1 MPPSLRYLSS
11 FRTPAQRNR
20 SIAEQMR
27 QEAQRQQELNDQ
39 EVKRLQ
45 KLMQVETQRQQ
56 LLENQESDRTGREF
70 KIEQQRQRQLD
81 GMERLRG
88 VEQRQQPPVQRP
100 RIAAPPVPPQISEA
114 VSTPITR
121 VRADLVNEGL
131 TSNQVE
137 LVIDSAR
144 KGEDVPPA
152 LFVAL
157 GKQPGRVQRVLGRS
171 LETATDI
178 ASAIDDVTFRVND
191 ALLRFTGAEREE
203 RPSREEFGEQFGVLA
218 PRVSEAQAETL
229 RGIPVAGP
237 AVAREAEA
245 LTTPLGFG
253 ATLAFPG
260 AVAAGAGGGVA
271 AATAAQEAGLSEEA
285 QIIAQI
291 LGNILA
297 PGGGIVSPRAV
308 TGPARAGV
316 RGGRELVG
324 EAAARARLAPEAGG
338 RVPTG
343 PLRGG
348 EELPRIT
355 GRGVPPPK
363 PPQDPVAKLTE
374 AIKEAKPVRGETA
387 KLQRIAL
394 QQKAARTA
402 GALERGR
409 GEEAFIRARA
419 AQRGELPSTEFE
431 AVRGRFTEEEVN
443 SLFEIVRTSDKAVFQ
458 GKPFTRVNA
467 GQTLF
472 KVMNGELP
480 TRGEIKLI
488 EEVFGRELAGAIER
502 FRPLRERAWRAF
514 VDALNL
520 PRTLLASFDVSFPL
534 RQGVMTAARHPKEF
548 FTNFPSMFRGGFSED
563 FARHVDDIIRS
574 DNTLI
579 RMGDDTATVAELA
592 ESGGLFR
599 ATLGEFGPLTERE
612 EFFLST
618 LARKIPGVR
627 ISERAFVTYGNKLRH
642 DIFKT
647 TLKNWERGGKTITDN
662 EVQGLADLINK
673 LTGRGTLGP
682 ANQAAPL
689 LSAGFFAPRFAVS
702 RPQAFLMMFHPQARV
717 RNLAAQE
724 IVTFVGTG
732 LSILGLIKAT
742 NLADVEID
750 PRSSDFG
757 KIRFGET
764 RLDFW
769 GGNIQWARLVGQMIT
784 AQRKGLDGLIIPSD
798 RLKVAERFARTKLS
812 PPVGALVD
820 SPLFAGE
827 NLIGEQFPTGAL
839 GIANEIRKRTVPLAI
854 QDLAEAIVNEG
865 MSGGLAG
872 LAFVGVG
879 AQTFESRAEKRAN
892 LFQEKF
898 DRPFTGKVDD
908 YALIASDAD
917 FRAAFPLE
925 GEAKDTQEFFTDTAD
940 GLRLPEIARSIKQGN
955 TQAGPGFAQAI
966 ENYFST
972 VSSVAARNRF
982 GEDRDVSPEY
992 LAWREIRPE
1001 DYLDPTTFL
1010 PDWDAYFAVKDEAF
1024 SRLDSQ
1030 LQSAFRK
1037 LDVPG
1042 VDPGVLVDYQRARDL
1057 RGDLSQISKWQ
1068 GLTPEQSRTLDDF
1081 SREVSRRT
1089 RVLSEQSG
1097 TRLTEKEVAK
1107 VLAEQ
1112 RGEPGL
1118 AEFFVAIQS
1127 ESRREN
1133 LRNPEYDAFIG
1144 QNKEGLETFYPNLYS
1159 LARLERLGVIEEIP
1173 TRRGLQPLGLR

>member
-1 MPPSLRYLSS
+1 MALNLHR

-20 SIAEQMR
+20 SIQDQMR
-27 QEAQRQQELNDQ
+27 QEAKRQQELNDQ

-45 KLMQVETQRQQ
+45 NLMRVETQRQQ
-56 LLENQESDRTGREF
+56 LLETQENDRMEREF
-70 KIEQQRQRQLD
+70 KVEQQRQRDLD
-81 GMERLRG
+81 GRERLRQ
-88 VEQRQQPPVQRP
+88 VEQRQQPRGPSRTFAAGTTTPEQRLELSAGPTPEEFEAGLRAQAGKPGLLEAIDVPRQIVKRELVDPVVP
-100 RIAAPPVPPQISEA
+100 EFTTDIPVTTALGALGAPLGAVSEVSGALGGPEAPPITSALVEEA
-114 VSTPITR
+114 ASFVLDPLNLVFFAGPVLKATGGAARVANNIRKTGKIPEF
-121 VRADLVNEGL
+121 VRAAQKL
-131 TSNQVE
+131 
-137 LVIDSAR
+137 A
-144 KGEDVPPA
+144 
-152 LFVAL
+152 
-157 GKQPGRVQRVLGRS
+157 
-171 LETATDI
+171 
-178 ASAIDDVTFRVND
+178 AS
-191 ALLRFTGAEREE
+191 E
-203 RPSREEFGEQFGVLA
+203 
-218 PRVSEAQAETL
+218 
-229 RGIPVAGP
+229 
-237 AVAREAEA
+237 
-245 LTTPLGFG
+245 
-253 ATLAFPG
+253 
-260 AVAAGAGGGVA
+260 AGGGVFPE
-271 AATAAQEAGLSEEA
+271 QLF
-285 QIIAQI
+285 
-291 LGNILA
+291 
-297 PGGGIVSPRAV
+297 PK
-308 TGPARAGV
+308 
-316 RGGRELVG
+316 GRI
-324 EAAARARLAPEAGG
+324 
-338 RVPTG
+338 PT
-343 PLRGG
+343 
-348 EELPRIT
+348 
-355 GRGVPPPK
+355 K
-363 PPQDPVAKLTE
+363 DPVAKLTE

-394 QQKAARTA
+394 QQKAAKA
-402 GALERGR
+402 AEALESGM

-419 AQRGELPSTEFE
+419 AQAGELPSAEFE
-431 AVRGRFTEEEVN
+431 AVRGRFTEEELN

-488 EEVFGRELAGAIER
+488 EEVFGKELAGAIER
-502 FRPLRERAWRAF
+502 FRPFRERAWRAF
-514 VDALNL
+514 VDAINL
-520 PRTLLASFDVSFPL
+520 PRTLLASFDASFPL

-548 FTNFPSMFRGGFSED
+548 FANFPSMFRAGFSED
-563 FARHVDDIIRS
+563 FARHVDDIIRT

-579 RMGDDTATVAELA
+579 KVGDGTATVAELA

-647 TLKNWERGGKTITDN
+647 ALKNWERGGKTITDN

-689 LSAGFFAPRFAVS
+689 LSAAFFAPRFAVS

-732 LSILGLIKAT
+732 IGILGLIKAT
-742 NLADVEID
+742 GVADVEVD

-757 KIRFGET
+757 KIRFGDT

-769 GGNIQWARLVGQMIT
+769 GGNLQWARFVGQMIT

-812 PPVGALVD
+812 PPLGALID

-827 NLIGEQFPTGAL
+827 NLIGEQFPTDAL
-839 GIANEIRKRTVPLAI
+839 GIANEIRKRMVPLAI
-854 QDLAEAIVNEG
+854 QDLAEAIVSEG

-898 DRPFTGKVDD
+898 NRPFTGKVDD

-925 GEAKDTQEFFTDTAD
+925 GEAKDTQEFFADTAD

-955 TQAGPGFAQAI
+955 TQAGAGFAQAI

-982 GEDRDVSPEY
+982 GKDRDVSLEY
-992 LAWREIRPE
+992 LTWREIRPE
-1001 DYLDPTTFL
+1001 DYLDPVTFL

-1024 SRLDSQ
+1024 NRLDPQ

-1037 LDVPG
+1037 LDVPD
-1042 VDPGVLVDYQRARDL
+1042 VDPSVLADYQRARDL
-1057 RGDLSQISKWQ
+1057 RSNLAEISKWQ
-1068 GLTPEQSRTLDDF
+1068 GLTAEQSRTLDDF
-1081 SREVSRRT
+1081 SREVSQQT
-1089 RVLSEQSG
+1089 RILSEQSG

-1112 RGEPGL
+1112 RDEAGL
-1118 AEFFVAIQS
+1118 FEFFVATRS
-1127 ESRREN
+1127 ERRREN

-1159 LARLERLGVIEEIP
+1159 LARLERLGIIEEIP